1 MGGELDSMVSDPTD
15 LPENPNKAECTT
27 VARSLPVICKM
38 FGKKSCVAFNS
49 KMSAKCGGN
58 AAFNIE
64 DGNEDVGE
72 DGKEDDE
79 EMASS
84 DDNHALADE
93 DEDDSSV
100 RVGRRGGAGL
110 MTSGSF
116 VLMSANRAGNDEEE
130 ELGEED
136 AGKGGKGGPGKCHK
150 LCKMLPKL
158 RTFNPGSQSDCKY
171 APCYDG
177 NTGKLLGDKQ
187 PYATT
192 DKTVCSRICLLG
204 GGLTRVK
211 NLERYD
217 NPETSTGNRKV
228 DAKFG
233 NVRGGGN
240 KFGKVLISE
249 PVCGLHKTV
258 MCTKNKEFDLVKCQ
272 EFMEKKAGGESP
284 HCKKENCTVQK
295 NVHCV
300 AILPAFPLEVPAIL
314 SAQYNASLAFMDDI
328 KTTSGRR
335 AYKDECKYAINP
347 CDPVALY
354 V

>member
-64 DGNEDVGE
+64 DGNEDIGE
-72 DGKEDDE
+72 GGKEDDE

-84 DDNHALADE
+84 DDDHALADE
-93 DEDDSSV
+93 DEDVSSV

-116 VLMSANRAGNDEEE
+116 VLMPANRAGNDEEE
-130 ELGEED
+130 ELGE
-136 AGKGGKGGPGKCHK
+136 
-150 LCKMLPKL
+150 
-158 RTFNPGSQSDCKY
+158 
-171 APCYDG
+171 
-177 NTGKLLGDKQ
+177 
-187 PYATT
+187 
-192 DKTVCSRICLLG
+192 
-204 GGLTRVK
+204 
-211 NLERYD
+211 
-217 NPETSTGNRKV
+217 
-228 DAKFG
+228 
-233 NVRGGGN
+233 
-240 KFGKVLISE
+240 
-249 PVCGLHKTV
+249 
-258 MCTKNKEFDLVKCQ
+258 
-272 EFMEKKAGGESP
+272 
-284 HCKKENCTVQK
+284 
-295 NVHCV
+295 
-300 AILPAFPLEVPAIL
+300 EVPAIL